1 MTDPIELDCQAAA
14 DRLHELIDQEL
25 TPEVEAAVQRHLDEC
40 APCMAVYEFE
50 RGFRRFMKLKMQ
62 GIRAPGDLRDH
73 ITQRLSEEK
82 RQAAD
87 K

>member
-25 TPEVEAAVQRHLDEC
+25 TPEIEAAVQRHLDEC
-40 APCMAVYEFE
+40 APCMAVFEFE
-50 RGFRRFMKLKMQ
+50 QGFRRFMKLKMQ
-62 GIRAPGDLRDH
+62 GVKASRDLKDH
-73 ITQRLSEEK
+73 IIQRLSEAK

>member
-25 TPEVEAAVQRHLDEC
+25 TPEIEAAVQHHLDEC

-50 RGFRRFMKLKMQ
+50 QGFRRFMSLKMQ
-62 GIRAPGDLRDH
+62 SVEMPRDLKTR
-73 ITQRLSEEK
+73 ITQKLSEEK
-82 RQAAD
+82 QQAPD